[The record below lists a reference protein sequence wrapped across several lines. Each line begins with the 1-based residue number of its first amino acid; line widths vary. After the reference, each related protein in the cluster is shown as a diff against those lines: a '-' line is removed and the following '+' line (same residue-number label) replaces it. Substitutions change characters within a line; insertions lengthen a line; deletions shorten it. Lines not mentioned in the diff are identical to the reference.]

1 MEPFTPKRETPPVFE
16 GALVS
21 ASSLGL
27 ASFFGSIISHVRSYQ
42 IQQHHVRIS
51 TFHQPAYTSSL
62 PRPFTIHAEHN
73 PYVYKPFDIV
83 FIIDDSG
90 SMVDMALI

>member
-1 MEPFTPKRETPPVFE
+1 MEPFTPKRETP
-16 GALVS
+16 
-21 ASSLGL
+21 
-27 ASFFGSIISHVRSYQ
+27 
-42 IQQHHVRIS
+42 
-51 TFHQPAYTSSL
+51 PAYTSSL

-73 PYVYKPFDIV
+73 PYVHKPFDIV